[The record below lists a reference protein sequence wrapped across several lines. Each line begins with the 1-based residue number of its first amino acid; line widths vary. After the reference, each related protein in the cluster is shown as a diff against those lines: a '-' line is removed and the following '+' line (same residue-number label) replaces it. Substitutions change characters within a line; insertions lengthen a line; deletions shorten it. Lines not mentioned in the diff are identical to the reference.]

1 MSGEIPP
8 RQMRHP
14 GITIAGVV
22 ATIAWLALWAFAI
35 WGDYSAATLV
45 KRGTALTL
53 NEWSALTAAI
63 IAPIGVLWLVL
74 GHFQQASAIARNT
87 AALLAQERSLKV
99 QAEETAALM
108 RELARQTA
116 TTASLAEL
124 EAAAHRRHEES
135 RRALLAPDFRF
146 VNATF
151 SAGHRVAT
159 VAMVNLGGTA
169 YALKFQSDD
178 FADGEVKPSAV
189 VERNTGFTLF
199 VTLDPVLRQGGGAFS
214 IRCKDT
220 EGREHAFAFRTEDG
234 AVTPLEGA
242 PKRGRVEAV
251 GR

>member
-1 MSGEIPP
+1 
-8 RQMRHP
+8 MRHP
-14 GITIAGVV
+14 GLTLAGVL
-22 ATIAWLALWAFAI
+22 ATIAWLALWTFAI
-35 WGDYSAATLV
+35 WGDYSAAALV

-53 NEWSALTAAI
+53 NEWSALAAAI
-63 IAPIGVLWLVL
+63 FAPIGVLWLVL
-74 GHFQQASAIARNT
+74 GHFRQEAAIARNT
-87 AALLAQERSLKV
+87 AALLAQEHALKV
-99 QAEETAALM
+99 QAAETAALT
-108 RELARQTA
+108 REHARQIA
-116 TTASLAEL
+116 ATASLTEM

-146 VNATF
+146 VNASF

-189 VERNTGFTLF
+189 VERNTGFTLY
-199 VTLDPVLRQGGGAFS
+199 VTLDPVLRQGGGAFT

-220 EGREHAFAFRTEDG
+220 EGREHAFAFHTEDG

-242 PKRGRVEAV
+242 AKRGKVEAI